1 MSTSDKIRPA
11 SQRRAARRE
20 LYGGCRAG
28 ARGRPAVAG
37 SARPC
42 GRCWAAAVH
51 WRSVRPTRAAV
62 RTLLTSVLLCGLRSR
77 IWDRRCG
84 RSGVGSADI
93 GGGPRVIWLGFFA
106 DDRRGRCP
114 PCPTAAR
121 GGWAAKPNFG
131 RAWWMSCWAA
141 EGVGGWN
148 RREIGFGVDW
158 HRSPLLALRGAA
170 VGGIRILLP
179 NPSNH
184 FQLSWTEKCTQERDR
199 RKMVGR
205 VGQVGH
211 DSVSLDTPTPHRH
224 ISHDRVRRRGVGSR
238 ATGNRRSGRFYAL
251 RASVGHYR
259 YTIHRV
265 CTLLLG
271 RGGLTL
277 TPYPHP
283 SPHRPS
289 PSPLTLPVV
298 TPTPLALKQAGSV
311 SQRGG

>member
-28 ARGRPAVAG
+28 ARGRRPAVAG
-37 SARPC
+37 AALPC
-42 GRCWAAAVH
+42 GRCWTAAVH

-62 RTLLTSVLLCGLRSR
+62 RTLLTTVLLCGLRSR

-131 RAWWMSCWAA
+131 RTLRIDCWAA

-158 HRSPLLALRGAA
+158 HRSPLLALRGGA

-184 FQLSWTEKCTQERDR
+184 FQLMDRKVYSRKRSAQNGWTGWAGRARLGVTRHPHTPPTHLTRSSAQARCRLASDGKSTQ
-199 RKMVGR
+199 
-205 VGQVGH
+205 
-211 DSVSLDTPTPHRH
+211 
-224 ISHDRVRRRGVGSR
+224 R
-238 ATGNRRSGRFYAL
+238 AIL
-251 RASVGHYR
+251 RAPGECR
-259 YTIHRV
+259 
-265 CTLLLG
+265 
-271 RGGLTL
+271 
-277 TPYPHP
+277 
-283 SPHRPS
+283 
-289 PSPLTLPVV
+289 
-298 TPTPLALKQAGSV
+298 AL
-311 SQRGG
+311 